1 MLRTTGSHD
10 AKPALVAYV
19 VTGTIVGAIAG
30 AVAGAAGDL
39 LTADAR
45 SALGALVALAAAG
58 VGLAELTGH
67 RIALVQID
75 RETPYAWLEAGPV
88 RWAIRNGANLGF
100 GGLTRLGF
108 WLWFVIPVGAVLSG
122 RPLVGALGWG
132 AYALVRTAS
141 AGWLLLLVER
151 RRLDPEKGDALLRE
165 VSRARVATSAQLLA
179 IGLAALLAIGL

>member
-1 MLRTTGSHD
+1 VFRTIGSHD
-10 AKPALVAYV
+10 AKPGLIAYV
-19 VTGTIVGAIAG
+19 LTGTIVGATAG
-30 AVAGAAGDL
+30 ALAGAAGSL
-39 LTADAR
+39 LTADGR
-45 SALGALVALAAAG
+45 SALGALFALAAAG
-58 VGLAELTGH
+58 LGLVELTGH
-67 RIALVQID
+67 RVVLIQID

-122 RPLVGALGWG
+122 RPLIGALGWG

-141 AGWLLLLVER
+141 AGWLLLLVDR
-151 RRLDPEKGDALLRE
+151 RRLDPEKGDVLLRE

-179 IGLAALLAIGL
+179 IGLSALLAIGL